1 MAKALIQVGY
11 KTYVMDADAALHI
24 AKALADAEEFERIYV
39 PAEKSETGKPQH
51 AYYVWERDTTENTI
65 RIELLGDN
73 LYKMAKLAG
82 KPGHKS

>member
-11 KTYVMDADAALHI
+11 KTYVMDADAALHV

-39 PAEKSETGKPQH
+39 PGEKSETGKSQY
-51 AYYVWERDTTENTI
+51 AYYVWERDTTEDTI
-65 RIELLGDN
+65 RLELLSDN

-82 KPGHKS
+82 KPGYKS